1 MDVKENERVFRLP
14 SDAHN
19 FYNDL
24 YDRAKESVA
33 RKSILPLLK
42 DELKLKIQTRR
53 LSQGLD
59 ELKVDF
65 ENKPQ
70 MPLTEKEREK
80 QSYRKRCNRFSARKC
95 RIKKKQYNYMVQQEL
110 VDLRTT
116 NVQLK
121 DKVFQLETEKEFYIS
136 KLFNNPEIMNILTE
150 YYGANLNSLCEVK
163 EDDRFTF

>member
-70 MPLTEKEREK
+70 TPV
-80 QSYRKRCNRFSARKC
+80 S
-95 RIKKKQYNYMVQQEL
+95 
-110 VDLRTT
+110 
-116 NVQLK
+116 
-121 DKVFQLETEKEFYIS
+121 
-136 KLFNNPEIMNILTE
+136 
-150 YYGANLNSLCEVK
+150 
-163 EDDRFTF
+163 

>member
-1 MDVKENERVFRLP
+1 MDGKENERVFRLP
-14 SDAHN
+14 SDANN
-19 FYNDL
+19 FDNDL

-70 MPLTEKEREK
+70 TPV
-80 QSYRKRCNRFSARKC
+80 S
-95 RIKKKQYNYMVQQEL
+95 L
-110 VDLRTT
+110 V
-116 NVQLK
+116 
-121 DKVFQLETEKEFYIS
+121 
-136 KLFNNPEIMNILTE
+136 
-150 YYGANLNSLCEVK
+150 
-163 EDDRFTF
+163 

>member
-1 MDVKENERVFRLP
+1 MERKENERVFRLP

-19 FYNDL
+19 FDNDL

-33 RKSILPLLK
+33 RKSLLPLLK
-42 DELKLKIQTRR
+42 DELRLKIQTRR

-65 ENKPQ
+65 EHKPQ
-70 MPLTEKEREK
+70 TPLTEKEREK
-80 QSYRKRCNRFSARKC
+80 QCYRKRCNRSSARKC
-95 RIKKKQYNYMVQQEL
+95 RLKKKQFNYLVKQEL
-110 VDLRTT
+110 VDLRTR

-136 KLFNNPEIMNILTE
+136 KLFNTPEIVNIFTE
-150 YYGANLNSLCEVK
+150 YYGATLNSVCEVK
-163 EDDRFTF
+163 TEDVL

>member
-1 MDVKENERVFRLP
+1 MDRKENERVFRLP

-19 FYNDL
+19 FDNDL

-33 RKSILPLLK
+33 RKSLLPLLK
-42 DELKLKIQTRR
+42 DELRLKIQTRR

-65 ENKPQ
+65 EHKPQ
-70 MPLTEKEREK
+70 TP
-80 QSYRKRCNRFSARKC
+80 
-95 RIKKKQYNYMVQQEL
+95 EL
-110 VDLRTT
+110 VDLRTK

-136 KLFNNPEIMNILTE
+136 KLFNTPEIVNIFTE
-150 YYGANLNSLCEVK
+150 YYGATLNSVCEVET
-163 EDDRFTF
+163 EDVL